1 MDKLTASLLR
11 QILQERPSSVT
22 EIESLY
28 KKHVQKKTRPTLSEL
43 QDALVTLSNQIPRV
57 FILID
62 AVDECTIPGVRSAFL
77 RQVIAL
83 QSQRKISVFVTSR
96 FLPEITSL
104 SQSRLSIEV
113 RATEGDV
120 KRYLENHMAES
131 PKCIQRNDELQR
143 TVVSEITKAVDGM
156 FLLAQLH
163 LASLS
168 GKTTTKAVKLA
179 LQKLLEGLD
188 VLDAAYK
195 DALGRIEEQ
204 KPAMHQLAKNVLH
217 WIVYAARQMTVSE
230 LQEALA
236 VEEGTSELD
245 EEDKPDLDDMISVCV
260 GLVTVDEDSNVIR
273 LVHHTTQE
281 FLENLPA
288 FKVFDHY
295 VDANDIDRNTIDA
308 VYENVC
314 RNHVF
319 FDYAGRSWYTHAESC
334 WNEDIEAQVLDFIE
348 EERQII
354 IGYSVYYDNQNPW
367 LREMYEPYPLTGFQ
381 AIHWAVWIG
390 SEKIGLALLGRGYDP
405 QVLDDLGRTPLMYA
419 AYGENEAVIK
429 MLLDTPAMDVNI
441 ADKKGYTPPYFS
453 AMKGHESFV
462 RLLLE
467 QKNIDVNPVAFN
479 GNTPLLA
486 ACQFPRDTVVR
497 LLTSVSHLD
506 VNCVGEGGVGALHRV
521 CAYGEGAIVK
531 ILLERKDILVNISIN
546 GVLDKEGGG
555 KCPPK
560 WYYDCTPLMVAARYG
575 NEDTVR
581 LLLKRGGVDMSCRNV
596 DGDTA
601 LMLAYKRGYES
612 TVNLLEDA
620 GAEGEIPAIEL
631 RDYSPDG
638 ISKRASKI

>member
-83 QSQRKISVFVTSR
+83 QSQRKISRFVTSR

-143 TVVSEITKAVDGM
+143 AVDGM

-163 LASLS
+163 LGSLS

-236 VEEGTSELD
+236 VEEGTSKLD
-245 EEDKPDLDDMISVCV
+245 EENKPELDDMVSVCV

-308 VYENVC
+308 VQVL
-314 RNHVF
+314 
-319 FDYAGRSWYTHAESC
+319 
-334 WNEDIEAQVLDFIE
+334 VLDFIE

-381 AIHWAVWIG
+381 AIHWPVWIG

-441 ADKKGYTPPYFS
+441 ADKKGCTPLYFS

-506 VNCVGEGGVGALHRV
+506 VNCRGEGGVGALHRV

-546 GVLDKEGGG
+546 GVLDKKGGG